1 MTLKEAR
8 KHCRGKIARMFSKN
22 VYEVKLY
29 DNEQDA
35 TETVTIE
42 AGSGNDLLKR
52 IPEGKIHLTSKLI
65 CEKKRLYAVDYD
77 VFMENAI
84 CFEIDEN
91 ENDTYLEV

>member
-8 KHCRGKIARMFSKN
+8 KQCRGKIARMITRN

-29 DNEQDA
+29 DKEQDV
-35 TETVTIE
+35 TETQTIE
-42 AGSGNDLLKR
+42 AAGGNDLLKR

-77 VFMENAI
+77 VFMENAE

-91 ENDTYLEV
+91 DNDTFLEV

>member
-8 KHCRGKIARMFSKN
+8 KQCRGKIARMISRN

-29 DNEQDA
+29 DKVQDA

-42 AGSGNDLLKR
+42 AGSGNELLKK

-65 CEKKRLYAVDYD
+65 CEKKRLCAVDYD
-77 VFMENAI
+77 VFMENAV

-91 ENDTYLEV
+91 ENDSYLEV

>member
-8 KHCRGKIARMFSKN
+8 KRCRGKIARMITRN

-29 DNEQDA
+29 DKEQDA

-77 VFMENAI
+77 VFMQNAV

-91 ENDTYLEV
+91 ADDTYLEV